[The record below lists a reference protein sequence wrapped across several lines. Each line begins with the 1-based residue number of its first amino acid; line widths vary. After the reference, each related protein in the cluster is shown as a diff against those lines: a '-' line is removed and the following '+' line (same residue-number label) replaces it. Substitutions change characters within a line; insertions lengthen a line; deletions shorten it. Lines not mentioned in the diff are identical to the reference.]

1 MDDPAVLR
9 RHRVGTSVRKLGRSG
24 TEQHLSDYDRR
35 RLLDRRLRF
44 TARVLPWSFLTAAVA
59 LSAIVVL
66 LPVDAGWFTFAW
78 SSVMLLSSAGF
89 SVYWL
94 RRSRLGVSESQ
105 TTELVVLTVEI
116 IVWGVLLACL
126 ALVLFPML
134 DPRDE
139 LVLSSTLIGGIAVG
153 VFPTM
158 MFRGITVVWISLVG
172 VGLAGAFWTEPGTSR
187 FVLIGVLVVFVGS
200 LYSGTLLLAKL
211 FERRL
216 RAELI
221 AEDERDLVELL
232 LNDLEDGAQDWL
244 WETDSRGIA
253 STVSYRFAEQVGL
266 PATSRSTSSPMW
278 CPNRSLID
286 LKLSRSRIASH
297 TLCPSRIR
305 EDS

>member
-1 MDDPAVLR
+1 M
-9 RHRVGTSVRKLGRSG
+9 
-24 TEQHLSDYDRR
+24 
-35 RLLDRRLRF
+35 
-44 TARVLPWSFLTAAVA
+44 
-59 LSAIVVL
+59 VL

-78 SSVMLLSSAGF
+78 SSVMLLSRAGF

-172 VGLAGAFWTEPGTSR
+172 VGLAG
-187 FVLIGVLVVFVGS
+187 GVLDGTGHIAFRADRGCWSS
-200 LYSGTLLLAKL
+200 L
-211 FERRL
+211 
-216 RAELI
+216 
-221 AEDERDLVELL
+221 
-232 LNDLEDGAQDWL
+232 
-244 WETDSRGIA
+244 
-253 STVSYRFAEQVGL
+253 
-266 PATSRSTSSPMW
+266 
-278 CPNRSLID
+278 
-286 LKLSRSRIASH
+286 
-297 TLCPSRIR
+297 
-305 EDS
+305 